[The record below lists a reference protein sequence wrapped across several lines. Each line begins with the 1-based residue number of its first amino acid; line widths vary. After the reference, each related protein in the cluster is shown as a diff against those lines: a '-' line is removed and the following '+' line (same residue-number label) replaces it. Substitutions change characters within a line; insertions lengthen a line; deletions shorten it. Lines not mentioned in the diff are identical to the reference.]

1 MILVTGASGL
11 LGSHLLVELVP
22 FYEKIRATY
31 RNEKKI
37 NQVREVFQYYFKD
50 KSDLLFNKIEWVQS
64 DLLFLDH
71 LERLFQGID
80 YVYHCSGKVSFFKS
94 DFNECFKQ
102 NRDVT
107 ANIVNYCLNY
117 NVKKLCYVSSTAAVG
132 SNPKGMTDE
141 SNKWENGNTISG
153 YSVSKFSAEK
163 EVWRG
168 IEEGLN
174 AVIINPCVILGP
186 GNWDES
192 SLTIF
197 RTASKGISFFPSGQ
211 NAIVDARDV
220 AKSMR
225 LLMESNINSD
235 RFLCTGVNLSF
246 KTLFSELAILFGKKS
261 PTISAPRWLAILT
274 AYFSETLS
282 KITGRKRGLSVETAY
297 SAYKQ
302 IQYDNKKLKKAIEI
316 EFHTLQE
323 TLSNSIIGK
332 TK

>member
-1 MILVTGASGL
+1 MILVTGATGL
-11 LGSHLLVELVP
+11 LGSHLLTELVP
-22 FYEKIRATY
+22 FHEKIRASY
-31 RNEKKI
+31 RNESKI
-37 NQVREVFQYYFKD
+37 DQVRQVFHYYFKD
-50 KSDLLFNKIEWVQS
+50 KSDFLFNKIEWVKS
-64 DLLFLDH
+64 DLLVLND
-71 LERLFQGID
+71 LKGLFQGID

-94 DFNECFKQ
+94 DFNSCFKQ

-107 ANIVNYCLNY
+107 ANIVNFCLLN
-117 NVKKLCYVSSTAAVG
+117 NVKKLCYVSSTAAIG
-132 SNPKGMTDE
+132 SNSMGITDE
-141 SNKWENGNTISG
+141 SHKWENGQTISG

-197 RTASKGISFFPSGQ
+197 RTASKGISFFPSGR

-225 LLMESNINSD
+225 LLMESEISSD

-261 PTISAPRWLAILT
+261 PSIGAPRWLAILT
-274 AYFSETLS
+274 AYLSETVS
-282 KITGRKRGLSVETAY
+282 KISGRKRGLSVETAY
-297 SAYKQ
+297 SAYKN
-302 IQYDNKKLKKAIEI
+302 IEYNNSKLKKAISI
-316 EFHTLQE
+316 EFHSLQE
-323 TLSNSIIGK
+323 TLSNAFDGK